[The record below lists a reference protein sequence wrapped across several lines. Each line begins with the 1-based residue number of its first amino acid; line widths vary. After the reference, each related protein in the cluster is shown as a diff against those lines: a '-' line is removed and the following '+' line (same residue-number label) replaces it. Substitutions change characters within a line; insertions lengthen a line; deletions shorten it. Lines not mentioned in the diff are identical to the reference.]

1 MELKA
6 YEKYWL
12 PAIKGMFLII
22 FGVIGLLKIYGSIQT
37 LAVFFVFLIGMIAFL
52 SIGTGVFYKK
62 YKFRVWTIV
71 SGAMNLMFSLY
82 LISQI
87 EERSGTI
94 EVIRMK
100 ITWGIILWTL
110 FYSITEFIEAGILFH
125 SKNAFGA
132 LFVINALL
140 TLLFSYALYVLASN
154 FSFEKVTYI
163 SLIALVFGIANI
175 LSSYLLSIKKEA
187 IE

>member
-1 MELKA
+1 MELKS

-12 PAIKGMFLII
+12 PAIKGAFLVI

-71 SGAMNLMFSLY
+71 SGSINLIFSLY
-82 LISQI
+82 LMSLI
-87 EERSGTI
+87 EERSSAI
-94 EVIRMK
+94 EVVRMK
-100 ITWGIILWTL
+100 IAWGIILWAL
-110 FYSITEFIEAGILFH
+110 FYAITELVEAGILYY
-125 SKNAFGA
+125 SKNAFAA

-140 TLLFSYALYVLASN
+140 TLLFAYVLYVLINN
-154 FSFEKVTYI
+154 FNFERVYYV
-163 SLIALVFGIANI
+163 SLIAMVFGLTNL
-175 LSSYLLSIKKEA
+175 LSSYLLSVNKEA
-187 IE
+187 N